1 MIENALRVG
10 ATIRKW
16 ATLAWVVA
24 CALTVLVN
32 YGISGLF
39 SVAIF
44 GVLVFLVFS
53 REGGREQQDDF
64 SKSPGFG
71 PTDDELHYD
80 PTYNAYA
87 GNCFHKQ
94 LHKKN

>member
-1 MIENALRVG
+1 MIQNVLRVG

-16 ATLAWVVA
+16 AALAWVVA
-24 CALTVLVN
+24 VALTVLVN

-44 GVLVFLVFS
+44 GVLVFLTFS
-53 REGGREQQDDF
+53 REGGREQQDGS

-71 PTDDELHYD
+71 PTDDEQLYD
-80 PTYNAYA
+80 PAYRHTCPW
-87 GNCFHKQ
+87 NIHRDR
-94 LHKKN
+94 

>member
-1 MIENALRVG
+1 MIDNVLRVG

-16 ATLAWVVA
+16 AALAWVVA
-24 CALTVLVN
+24 VALTVLVN

-44 GVLVFLVFS
+44 GVFVFLVLS
-53 REGGREQQDDF
+53 SKGGREQQDDF

-71 PTDDELHYD
+71 PTDDEQLYD
-80 PTYNAYA
+80 PAYRHSYPW
-87 GNCFHKQ
+87 NIHRDR
-94 LHKKN
+94 